1 MNSITFTCEVVT
13 PMFLAGADGKTPEL
27 RPPSIKGAMRFWWR
41 AMHGHLPIDDK
52 KDGDGN
58 IIQKGLRTQEAEI
71 FGGGGEAAKRSGFH
85 LRVLTGVREM
95 AKQGYQP
102 LPHHTGGNNCIA
114 CNANNNRCKKSF
126 EFQSITGDN
135 FDVKISGADLEMIEN
150 LFVLTCVFGGFGKRS
165 RRGFGSVK
173 IVKRNDVDFLMP
185 NDLESI
191 YSYLSKFNNDYQ
203 YDRTDKKIL
212 LVRPVPLNDKYEITY
227 PYLEEVRIGDDYG
240 SDFQLVE
247 RIGKSS
253 HKYQTDSN
261 GSANPRFS
269 SPTYVSALKIQ
280 NQYYPII
287 SSLYLALPNTIHD
300 SSYKKTRRHDFQ
312 RAILDKSLSLD

>member
-41 AMHGHLPIDDK
+41 AMN
-52 KDGDGN
+52 GN
-58 IIQKGLRTQEAEI
+58 MGIEKLREEEAKI
-71 FGGGGEAAKRSGFH
+71 FGGGGEEAKRSSFH
-85 LRVLTGVREM
+85 LRVLTGIRKM
-95 AKQGYQP
+95 AKQGCQP

-114 CNANNNRCKKSF
+114 CNANNNWCKKSF

-135 FDVKISGADLEMIEN
+135 FDVKISGVDLGMIEN

-173 IVKRNDVDFLMP
+173 IIKRNDVDFSMP

-191 YSYLSKFNNDYQ
+191 YSYLSKFNDDYQ
-203 YDRTDKKIL
+203 YDRRNENIL
-212 LVRPVPLNDKYEITY
+212 LIRPVPLNDKYKITY
-227 PYLEEVRIGDDYG
+227 PYLEEVRIGDDYD
-240 SDFQLVE
+240 SAFELVE
-247 RIGKSS
+247 RIGKLS

-269 SPTYVSALKIQ
+269 SPTYVSALKIK

-287 SSLYLALPNTIHD
+287 SSLHLALPNTIHD
-300 SSYKKTRRHDFQ
+300 SLYKKLRRHDFQ
-312 RAILDKSLSLD
+312 RAIFDKSLSLD

>member
-27 RPPSIKGAMRFWWR
+27 RSPSIKGAMRFWWR
-41 AMHGHLPIDDK
+41 AMHGHLPIEDK
-52 KDGDGN
+52 KDGDGD
-58 IIQKGLRTQEAEI
+58 IKKGLKTQEAEI

-203 YDRTDKKIL
+203 LDHAENKIYL
-212 LVRPVPLNDKYEITY
+212 KNPATLNGQYSEY
-227 PYLEEVRIGDDYG
+227 PYIEEIRIGHDYALALE
-240 SDFQLVE
+240 LVE
-247 RIGKSS
+247 CIGNSS
-253 HKYQTDSN
+253 HRYQTDSN
-261 GSANPRFS
+261 GCASPRFS
-269 SPTYVSALKIQ
+269 SPMYVSVLK
-280 NQYYPII
+280 NKGQYYPII
-287 SSLYLALPNTIHD
+287 TTLHYAPPMGITDKSGLKSKFKN
-300 SSYKKTRRHDFQ
+300 
-312 RAILDKSLSLD
+312 AILYKTLSDN